1 MNNQINRR
9 ITPSHDKAHDNAH
22 SKAHITTVSVLSPG
36 QYKQLVSKLPRP
48 IPKEGATP
56 QEVGYLLGIQ
66 HALAIIQEGFTAQ

>member
-1 MNNQINRR
+1 MNNTARRLNINKPN
-9 ITPSHDKAHDNAH
+9 TPHDNAHDKAHVIA
-22 SKAHITTVSVLSPG
+22 VSVLSPG

-48 IPKEGATP
+48 IPKDGATP